1 MELGTDMAQQSPARC
16 PDGMKLAAVYEIDL
30 PRERQPIADDRQTIP
45 RAELASSAAKSDYE
59 VEQVM
64 RYLGWEPNQK
74 RDRRS

>member
-1 MELGTDMAQQSPARC
+1 
-16 PDGMKLAAVYEIDL
+16 MKLAAVYEIDL
-30 PRERQPIADDRQTIP
+30 PRERQPIADDRTI
-45 RAELASSAAKSDYE
+45 RSELASSAAKSDYE